1 MNKLFTAIAFVA
13 GISTAFA
20 QDFKIKKGEI
30 IIEKQPVAK
39 IEKDNKGYKISSLDG
54 SSWFTANAINIT
66 QTKNVATKFWLELT
80 GSNGNL
86 REVEYREV
94 PFTFSKEKWHVEA
107 LLKSDT
113 RLLSV
118 TGVNAQTVND
128 FFSTQDRSV
137 SDKWDKIIAEQLAE
151 NAKEDQLAKEQNLV
165 LDGRTI
171 KRNDEIIGY
180 VQKEETPQGS
190 INRYLYTIFNGNK
203 VKVASISFYR
213 EENLNRDG
221 LFLKLSN
228 GEKLELNRID
238 YSFNKI
244 NFDDLTKRAIHKLN
258 TLGHL
263 IPGEDNDGKKHINS
277 RTR

>member
-1 MNKLFTAIAFVA
+1 MNKLFTAIVVA
-13 GISTAFA
+13 AGMSTAFA

-30 IIEKQPVAK
+30 IIEKQAVAK

-54 SSWFTANAINIT
+54 SVWFTANAINIT
-66 QTKNVATKFWLELT
+66 QTKNVAIKFWLELT

-113 RLLSV
+113 GLLSV

-137 SDKWDKIIAEQLAE
+137 SDKWDKIIGEQLAE

-171 KRNDEIIGY
+171 KRNDEIVGSFQREQTQQGGSTIRY
-180 VQKEETPQGS
+180 V
-190 INRYLYTIFNGNK
+190 YTFFNGNK
-203 VKVASISFYR
+203 VKVASLSFYG
-213 EENLNRDG
+213 EENLDKGG

-228 GEKLELNRID
+228 GEKSELNRIE

-244 NFDDLTKRAIHKLN
+244 NFDDLTKRAIHRLN
-258 TLGHL
+258 TLEYL
-263 IPGEDNDGKKHINS
+263 IPAEDNVQRN
-277 RTR
+277 R

>member
-1 MNKLFTAIAFVA
+1 MKKLFTAIVVVA
-13 GISTAFA
+13 GMSTAFA

-30 IIEKQPVAK
+30 IIEKQAVAK

-54 SSWFTANAINIT
+54 SVWFTANAINIT
-66 QTKNVATKFWLELT
+66 QTKNVAIKFWLELT

-113 RLLSV
+113 GLLSV

-137 SDKWDKIIAEQLAE
+137 SDKWDKIIGEQLAE

-171 KRNDEIIGY
+171 KRNDEVVGSFQREQTQQGGSTIRY
-180 VQKEETPQGS
+180 V
-190 INRYLYTIFNGNK
+190 YTFFNGNK
-203 VKVASISFYR
+203 VKVASLSFYG
-213 EENLNRDG
+213 EENLDKGG

-228 GEKLELNRID
+228 GEKSELNRIE

-244 NFDDLTKRAIHKLN
+244 NFDDLTKRAIHRLN
-258 TLGHL
+258 TLEYL
-263 IPGEDNDGKKHINS
+263 IPAEDNVQRN
-277 RTR
+277 R